1 MTRRPRAGSGAAVR
15 SGAAWAGPGGGA
27 GPLYSGRSRAA
38 DPGGGAVPCGGA
50 DRGGGSVERCPG
62 RRRSPRSAAPAA
74 RLSRAAGDRTASV
87 VSASSGRL
95 SGRYRSTRANRRAG
109 PPG

>member
-27 GPLYSGRSRAA
+27 GPWYSGRSRAA
-38 DPGGGAVPCGGA
+38 GPGGGAV
-50 DRGGGSVERCPG
+50 RGGGSVERWTGGSPG

-74 RLSRAAGDRTASV
+74 RLSGAASERTASV